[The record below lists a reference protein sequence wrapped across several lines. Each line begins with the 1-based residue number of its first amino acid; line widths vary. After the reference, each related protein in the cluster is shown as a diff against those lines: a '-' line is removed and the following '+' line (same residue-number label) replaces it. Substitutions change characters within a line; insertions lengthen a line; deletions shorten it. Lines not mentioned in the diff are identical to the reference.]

1 MGISIQ
7 TQVMVQKSTDIAK
20 DSSYQMHRTDV
31 SQQAYTKAERVKAD
45 RELHQAVAVENAD
58 GNIMIRDEEDS
69 QGEKQRKAHN
79 LNQKKKKKTDSNN
92 IDSKV
97 TTSASGESTFDV
109 RI

>member
-7 TQVMVQKSTDIAK
+7 TQVMVQKATDIAK

-31 SQQAYTKAERVKAD
+31 SQEAYTKAEKVKAD

-58 GNIMIRDEEDS
+58 GSIMIRDEDDS
-69 QGEKQRKAHN
+69 QGEKQRRIQN
-79 LNQKKKKKTDSNN
+79 LKQKKKKTDSNN
-92 IDSKV
+92 SDSNA
-97 TTSASGESTFDV
+97 TTSDSGESTFDV